1 MTDVTQRSEILFLY
15 DVTDANPNGDPLDE
29 NKPRID
35 EETNRNIVTDVRL
48 KRTVRDYLASKPGVE
63 IFVLGERKEN
73 GDLKTKEERLA
84 GFGGSAEDLLKRCV
98 DLRLFGATIAI
109 KKDPATSEER
119 RLTFTGPVQFKLGRS
134 LHRVDLTFIKGTTVM
149 PSGEKRAQGTMTEE
163 YRLPYSLIAFY
174 GVVNE
179 NAARLNQQVPLREDI
194 RLTEE
199 DIDLLLEGLWHG
211 TANLISRSK
220 FGQRPRLLLRV
231 RYHRGYQ
238 GYVGELD
245 HRLRHELAGVER
257 DEAVRDVSQLRLD
270 LTGLLEA
277 LGSASDHIES
287 VGVRWDPRL
296 ALAVKREPVS
306 DLAEA
311 VRVFLPRATV
321 STIRFQGETV

>member
-15 DVTDANPNGDPLDE
+15 DVTDSNPNGDPLDE

-48 KRTVRDYLASKPGVE
+48 KRTVRDYLATKPGVE

-73 GDLKTKEERLA
+73 GDLKTKDERLA
-84 GFGGSAEDLLKRCV
+84 SFGGSAEDLLKRCI

-109 KKDPATSEER
+109 KDR
-119 RLTFTGPVQFKLGRS
+119 RITFTGPVQFKLGRS

-149 PSGEKRAQGTMTEE
+149 PSGEGRAQGTMTEE

-174 GVVNE
+174 GIVNE
-179 NAARLNQQVPLREDI
+179 NAARLNQQVTLNEDI

-231 RYHRGYQ
+231 RYRAGYQ

-245 HRLRHELAGVER
+245 HRLRHELVGVAR
-257 DEAVRDVSQLRLD
+257 DEALRDVSQLHLD
-270 LTGLLEA
+270 LTDLLAA
-277 LGSASDHIES
+277 LGSGGDQIES
-287 VGVRWDPRL
+287 VAVRWDPRL
-296 ALAVKREPVS
+296 ALSVKGEPVS
-306 DLAEA
+306 DLLGALHI
-311 VRVFLPRATV
+311 FLPNSLVRTLQ
-321 STIRFQGETV
+321 FEGEAR